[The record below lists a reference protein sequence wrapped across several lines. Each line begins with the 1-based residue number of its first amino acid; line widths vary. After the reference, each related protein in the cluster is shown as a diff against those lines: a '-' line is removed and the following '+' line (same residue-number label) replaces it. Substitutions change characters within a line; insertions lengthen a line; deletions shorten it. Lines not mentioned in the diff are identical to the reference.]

1 MATHDPK
8 AASTVI
14 NADGVTVTMSV
25 GLAEYLKPA
34 GYGNGFFPSVKVTK
48 TGRHVLVG
56 CLKAKP
62 GAGGRV
68 AILTLGDGTK
78 HTIRYSGTTWKL
90 VENFI
95 KLLPSGAV
103 RKWRT
108 QRGGK
113 KAQGVL

>member
-8 AASTVI
+8 AQLTVI
-14 NADGVTVTMSV
+14 NADKVTITMSV
-25 GLAEYLKPA
+25 GLAEYLQPA
-34 GYGNGFFPSVKVTK
+34 GYASGFGPRTKVTK

-62 GAGGRV
+62 GAGGKV
-68 AILTLGDGTK
+68 AVLTLGDGSK
-78 HTIRYSGTTWKL
+78 KTIRYTGTTNNL
-90 VENFI
+90 VQNFI
-95 KLLPSGAV
+95 MKLPAGVV